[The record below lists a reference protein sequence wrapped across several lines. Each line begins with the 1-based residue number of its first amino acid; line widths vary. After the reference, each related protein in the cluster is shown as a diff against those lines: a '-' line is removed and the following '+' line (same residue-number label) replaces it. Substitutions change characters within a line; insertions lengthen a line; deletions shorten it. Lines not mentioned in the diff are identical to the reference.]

1 MLSLEVIRQHRIEA
15 HFEDAPSCQPQEKCD
30 VAFEKNNGFG
40 SLLAEDICCEM
51 EYPQSN
57 REISASFKMARVE
70 ALMRLSLSTHRH

>member
-30 VAFEKNNGFG
+30 VAFDKNNGFG

-51 EYPQSN
+51 
-57 REISASFKMARVE
+57 
-70 ALMRLSLSTHRH
+70 